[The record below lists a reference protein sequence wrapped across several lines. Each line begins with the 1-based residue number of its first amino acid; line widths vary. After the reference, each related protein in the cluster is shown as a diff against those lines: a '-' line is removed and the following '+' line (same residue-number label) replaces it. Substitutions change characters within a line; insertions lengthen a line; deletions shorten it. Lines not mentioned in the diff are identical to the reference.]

1 MSAAF
6 GFLFPSGFLSIPSHR
21 NIPDTWHCVFS
32 RHSLSHSF
40 QCDYEEENKRERE
53 SAQCGDLLQSP
64 CLLHTQST
72 HTHTHTHTHT
82 LTPSHTPSPC
92 QHAEIGPFK
101 MQEPM
106 ILGHEASGIVTEVG
120 ENVKHKFK
128 VRRGEREVLSATVA
142 RERERNEGG
151 CREGIDA

>member
-1 MSAAF
+1 MKKRTKEKERA
-6 GFLFPSGFLSIPSHR
+6 LSVAICCNRLVSCIR
-21 NIPDTWHCVFS
+21 S
-32 RHSLSHSF
+32 
-40 QCDYEEENKRERE
+40 Q
-53 SAQCGDLLQSP
+53 
-64 CLLHTQST
+64 HTL
-72 HTHTHTHTHT
+72 THTHTHT